1 MYEYEFSINK
11 LIKSFDELDSKKIN
25 HYASGENFIKETK
38 ILEGQTFNKTIE
50 IDVERLIMELKN
62 INIRT
67 WQSLVAEN
75 VNFIDIHNIIYNPT
89 LFIKILWRTHK
100 LIISL
105 LEDKVLNTC
114 IKMKKQRLH
123 RIAMYDKESQLIV
136 GTLTQKD
143 ILLFLI
149 KNYTHEKEKLLNE
162 TLENI
167 QDINIIKNVI
177 CVKYSD
183 NVSHS
188 FESLLQYRI
197 SSIPVVDANDRY
209 LGMILKKDM
218 YYIIKNA
225 NFSIVN
231 LFLSFI

>member
-1 MYEYEFSINK
+1 
-11 LIKSFDELDSKKIN
+11 
-25 HYASGENFIKETK
+25 
-38 ILEGQTFNKTIE
+38 
-50 IDVERLIMELKN
+50 
-62 INIRT
+62 
-67 WQSLVAEN
+67 
-75 VNFIDIHNIIYNPT
+75 
-89 LFIKILWRTHK
+89 
-100 LIISL
+100 
-105 LEDKVLNTC
+105 
-114 IKMKKQRLH
+114 MKKQRLH

-218 YYIIKNA
+218 YYIIKKQ
-225 NFSIVN
+225 F
-231 LFLSFI
+231 